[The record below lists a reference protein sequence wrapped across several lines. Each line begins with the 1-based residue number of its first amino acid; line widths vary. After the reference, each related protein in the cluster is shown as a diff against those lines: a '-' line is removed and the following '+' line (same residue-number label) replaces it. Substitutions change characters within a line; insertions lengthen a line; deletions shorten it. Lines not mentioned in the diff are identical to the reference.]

1 MSFTAKCSRVN
12 IFTVLQ
18 AAASLVM
25 GVVFVKFQL
34 FSALLQLTWH
44 FLNVSL
50 ELLHWILLT
59 SETYVFMMVGA
70 ECLTVAS
77 FVMHILS
84 SEAVHLDLGFFCLIH
99 RDKMCCKCVLIDE
112 ECLLLERKQKEF
124 DIDLPKWGTINDGE
138 HMNISQ
144 AYTICP

>member
-1 MSFTAKCSRVN
+1 MNKQFLNLSTAGSFIFNFHLECIISTTIVVSFTAKCSRVN

-34 FSALLQLTWH
+34 FSALLQLTWD

-59 SETYVFMMVGA
+59 SETYVFLTVGA

-77 FVMHILS
+77 FVTHILS
-84 SEAVHLDLGFFCLIH
+84 SEAVHLDLG
-99 RDKMCCKCVLIDE
+99 CCCFLLDTQGQDCVANVS
-112 ECLLLERKQKEF
+112 
-124 DIDLPKWGTINDGE
+124 P
-138 HMNISQ
+138 
-144 AYTICP
+144 